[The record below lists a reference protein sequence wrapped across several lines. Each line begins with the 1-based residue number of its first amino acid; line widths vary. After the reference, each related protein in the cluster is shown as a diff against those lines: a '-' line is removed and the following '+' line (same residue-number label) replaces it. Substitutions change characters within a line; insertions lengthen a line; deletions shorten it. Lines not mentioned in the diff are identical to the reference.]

1 MRLRRDMAFGPITF
15 RNGVVR
21 HGVESLYY
29 RLYGMMTARV
39 LRQSWCPILRRRLHR
54 SLRPSIQNP
63 YLKATLTA
71 IANSHPQNRI
81 DDLLPWN
88 FKPSS

>member
-1 MRLRRDMAFGPITF
+1 MELDARDI
-15 RNGVVR
+15 RN
-21 HGVESLYY
+21 
-29 RLYGMMTARV
+29 
-39 LRQSWCPILRRRLHR
+39 RQSSRVSCGINGAVTNH
-54 SLRPSIQNP
+54 SIAAARG

-71 IANSHPQNRI
+71 IANGHPQSRF